1 MRCAKVKKSSFGV
14 GQKCADKVFN
24 DVCNCVKIRDLA
36 FKKVGRKYVTFFAE
50 GIAVSGKMI
59 TFASQ

>member
-1 MRCAKVKKSSFGV
+1 M
-14 GQKCADKVFN
+14 DKVIN
-24 DVCNCVKIRDLA
+24 DVCNCMKIRDLA